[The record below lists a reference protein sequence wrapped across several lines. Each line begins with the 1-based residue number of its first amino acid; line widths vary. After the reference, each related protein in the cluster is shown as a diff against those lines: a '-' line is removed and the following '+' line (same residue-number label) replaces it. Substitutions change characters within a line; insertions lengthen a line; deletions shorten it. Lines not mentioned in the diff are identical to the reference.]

1 MKQYENIYEKPLQQQ
16 TKEEDIK
23 AFENNSKLF
32 KNELNEQLVM
42 FKSLDTETIIK
53 RGKESVKKCLKIINS
68 LCEISEVFKNIE
80 DSIPAISYFQAFIVR
95 EIGEIYGFNINE
107 INKEFNCYLMD
118 IKDKVKKYGPFRL
131 SDIQNIK

>member
-1 MKQYENIYEKPLQQQ
+1 M
-16 TKEEDIK
+16 
-23 AFENNSKLF
+23 
-32 KNELNEQLVM
+32 
-42 FKSLDTETIIK
+42 
-53 RGKESVKKCLKIINS
+53 
-68 LCEISEVFKNIE
+68 
-80 DSIPAISYFQAFIVR
+80 VR